1 MAEQPVDKSRLIAM
15 YRDRTLGL
23 SDAERLRDVLLDEL
37 IFDDATVPAGV
48 LLIGVNALIERLQQF
63 SATTSKC

>member
-23 SDAERLRDVLLDEL
+23 SDAERLRDVLLEEL
-37 IFDDATVPAGV
+37 LCNTATVPAGV
-48 LLIGVNALIERLQQF
+48 KLIGVNALIERLQQF
-63 SATTSKC
+63 SAITSKC